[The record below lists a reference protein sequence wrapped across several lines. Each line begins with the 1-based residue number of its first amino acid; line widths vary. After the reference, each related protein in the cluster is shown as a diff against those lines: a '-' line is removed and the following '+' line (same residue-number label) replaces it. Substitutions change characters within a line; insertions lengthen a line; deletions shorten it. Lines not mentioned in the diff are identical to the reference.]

1 MNTNSSDR
9 VAEELVR
16 AALRDTFT
24 AALKSPPGGNAQ
36 WDDVLKSLGLTPGT
50 PDERAAVLHDRKQS
64 RGALIGELHEA
75 LRTIVE
81 KNARVLPHGTLGT
94 LRRLPD
100 LLVEEYV
107 EALHPDPDAI
117 TPVDQFFAP
126 GKDPSP
132 SRPG

>member
-1 MNTNSSDR
+1 MNMNSSDR

-16 AALRDTFT
+16 AALRDTWN
-24 AALKSPPGGNAQ
+24 AAIKSPPGGNAQ
-36 WDDVLKSLGLTPGT
+36 WDDVLRSLGLTPGT
-50 PDERAAVLHDRKQS
+50 PDERAAALHDRKQS

-81 KNARVLPHGTLGT
+81 KNARVLPPSTLGT

-107 EALHPDPDAI
+107 ETLHPDPDAI
-117 TPVDQFFAP
+117 TPIDQFLAVKP
-126 GKDPSP
+126 DPTP
-132 SRPG
+132 SRPS